1 MNRPECPLN
10 ITFEGTRKM
19 TSAIT
24 AFVVEFHCYTFV
36 SFSRVRSCLL
46 EEEIF
51 DIILLLDEDM
61 QKQV

>member
-1 MNRPECPLN
+1 
-10 ITFEGTRKM
+10 M

-61 QKQV
+61 QKQVQSCVCRGEVASQYEN